1 VGVLAV
7 RHDLASAGAVRA
19 ELAADLT
26 AQGVPPSAC
35 DDAVLVASELVGNA
49 VVHCA
54 AAGRDL
60 EVSWDVGDA
69 DITVRVT
76 DPSEALPAAR
86 QAALTATSGRGLA
99 IVEALSAE
107 WGVDVAPD
115 GGGKQVWARVPVS
128 SARGATA

>member
-1 VGVLAV
+1 MGMLAV

-26 AQGVPPSAC
+26 AQGIPESAC

-54 AAGRDL
+54 SGDRDL
-60 EVSWDVGDA
+60 QVSWEVGDA
-69 DITVRVT
+69 DITVRVS
-76 DPSEALPAAR
+76 DPSKVLPAAR
-86 QAALTATSGRGLA
+86 HAELTATSGRGLA

-107 WGVDVAPD
+107 WGVDVDPD
-115 GGGKQVWARVPVS
+115 GAGKQVWARVPVPAVG
-128 SARGATA
+128 SAAS